1 MYGQM
6 GDIEQQKI
14 VDAIQLEIDKQNEI
28 KNQIAI
34 LRGKIDSII
43 ENAILSND

>member
-1 MYGQM
+1 MP
-6 GDIEQQKI
+6 DLSLDEQQKI

-34 LRGKIDSII
+34 LRGEIDSII